1 MYCCAAVAAAR
12 PRMSGQAKPSAAIS
26 EKAMTHSLR
35 RDGGEALV
43 RVKIP
48 RRIIGGS
55 RTLHDVSHLPGAV
68 SSCIRDITRA
78 VLEGSVALKHLRD
91 LHTGKAEVTPRSGYM
106 ERIAIAMQ
114 NGGAGA
120 GARHEAAR
128 AARLTSFL
136 SCDRTSMWNPR

>member
-1 MYCCAAVAAAR
+1 
-12 PRMSGQAKPSAAIS
+12 
-26 EKAMTHSLR
+26 MTHSLR
-35 RDGGEALV
+35 RDGGKALV

-114 NGGAGA
+114 NGGWVRGM
-120 GARHEAAR
+120 RRQHE
-128 AARLTSFL
+128 
-136 SCDRTSMWNPR
+136 PRG